1 MQLNVIH
8 MSRMI
13 QIRHVPAALHRT
25 LTARAARAGMS
36 LSDYIKA
43 ELERSTQR
51 LTAEEIRDRLA
62 ELDPVIAGESSARA
76 VRRERDSR

>member
-1 MQLNVIH
+1 
-8 MSRMI
+8 MSKMI
-13 QIRHVPAALHRT
+13 QIRHVPVTLHRT
-25 LTARAARAGMS
+25 LTARAARAGMT

-62 ELDPVIAGESSARA
+62 ELEPVTAGESSARA